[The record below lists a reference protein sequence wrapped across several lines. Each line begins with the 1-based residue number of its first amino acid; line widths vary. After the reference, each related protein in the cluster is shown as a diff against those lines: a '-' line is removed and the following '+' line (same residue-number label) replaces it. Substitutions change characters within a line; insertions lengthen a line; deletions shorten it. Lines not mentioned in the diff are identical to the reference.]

1 MKNFLSHITERIEFS
16 SQIKDWSCGPA
27 VVQMILKSLGKKRS
41 ESELISSMKAN
52 PERGT
57 SPSRMVSFL
66 RDLGIECDS
75 KENSSLSEIEENL
88 KNFHVVVL
96 YFLKDWS
103 VDHYALVRS
112 VKGEKITLFD
122 PWYGKDHDYG
132 LSHFEEIWHGVSK
145 FGSKSRW
152 MMRIQKER
160 IDV

>member
-1 MKNFLSHITERIEFS
+1 MKNFLSYLTERIEFS

-66 RDLGIECDS
+66 RDLELECDS
-75 KENSSLSEIEENL
+75 EENSSVEKIREYLNDH
-88 KNFHVVVL
+88 HVVVL

-103 VDHYALVRS
+103 VDHYALVKN
-112 VKGEKITLFD
+112 VDEDKITLFD
-122 PWYGKDHDYG
+122 PWYGKNHDYG
-132 LSHFEEIWHGVSK
+132 LSHFEEIWHGDSK
-145 FGSKSRW
+145 FGSRNRW
-152 MMRIQKER
+152 LLRVKKT
-160 IDV
+160 